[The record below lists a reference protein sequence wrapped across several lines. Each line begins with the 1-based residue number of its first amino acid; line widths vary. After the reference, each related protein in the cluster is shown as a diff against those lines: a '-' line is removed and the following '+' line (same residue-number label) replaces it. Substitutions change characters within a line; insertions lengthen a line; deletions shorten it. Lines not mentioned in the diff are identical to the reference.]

1 MQLIPHAAT
10 SESVSSQQLAVS
22 DLSEQQYLQVP
33 PLQVDKFSPP
43 DVVTNEDVLI
53 FSEAEKVQP
62 RSNLLRSPLVN

>member
-43 DVVTNEDVLI
+43 DVVTNEDVFI